1 MFASGMRESRAREI
15 KLHDI
20 SYATF
25 KSLLEYIYTDS
36 VDVSADIAIELH
48 VAADLYVAATVVCGW
63 LTSPLPT
70 HLLSSDCLGLGTQ

>member
-1 MFASGMRESRAREI
+1 MRESRAREI

-48 VAADLYVAATVVCGW
+48 VAADL
-63 LTSPLPT
+63 
-70 HLLSSDCLGLGTQ
+70 